1 MKKFMSAVLSSA
13 ILWGSLLGALFYAA
27 IDRGLIVN
35 ELVVRYAAGHPV
47 EYVTVVLFLIGMTSL
62 LFKSMALLRQKRSL
76 ALGPI
81 FPPIPPEREDA
92 LRADDYLQTLEKA
105 EPLRGESYH
114 LTRLRRALLF
124 LKSSGRADEL
134 DSELRCLA
142 DEDAMA
148 AESDYGMVRMFIWA
162 IPILGFLGTVMGI
175 TVALGNLNLTDLETS
190 GDLLASGLK
199 IAFDTTALALSLV
212 FVLYFSLFFIQ
223 RRESKLFA
231 EVDRLVDSEL
241 KGRFVPAP
249 SLKEQEE
256 FRAVRRIMKSVV
268 ESFDKL
274 MKRQVEIWDE
284 AISGVNKRS
293 TEVIQKGA
301 EQIHLSLRNS
311 LRESAES
318 HARMMLA
325 GEEKLL
331 GDTLSPYV
339 RVIKDHAEQM
349 TGLQEQMISDGKTL
363 REILRATGDVTLLED
378 RLNENLRALSE
389 ANCFSET
396 VNSLAAT
403 IHLLNTK
410 LGGSAAPGGYRVAG
424 ISELA
429 ANSFDRPA
437 EPAVAETERDS
448 DEVIRMPSSDKGKSG
463 LFSRKGK
470 KGKSA

>member
-1 MKKFMSAVLSSA
+1 MKRILTTFFTSAVL
-13 ILWGSLLGALFYAA
+13 WGTLAGVGFYAA
-27 IDRGLIVN
+27 IHRGMITN

-62 LFKSMALLRQKRSL
+62 FFKSMSILRQRRTL

-81 FPPIPPEREDA
+81 FSPIRPEREDA
-92 LRADDYLQTLEKA
+92 QRADEYLQTLEKA
-105 EPLRGESYH
+105 EPLRGGSYH

-142 DEDAMA
+142 DEDALA

-190 GDLLASGLK
+190 GDLLAAGLK
-199 IAFDTTALALSLV
+199 VAFDTTALALSLV
-212 FVLYFSLFFIQ
+212 FVLYFSLFFTQ
-223 RRESKLFA
+223 RRESRLFA
-231 EVDRLVDSEL
+231 EVDRLVESEL

-293 TEVIQKGA
+293 AEVIQKGA

-311 LRESAES
+311 LRESVES
-318 HARMMLA
+318 HARIMLA
-325 GEEKLL
+325 GEEKMLSE
-331 GDTLSPYV
+331 TLSPYV
-339 RVIKDHAEQM
+339 RSMKDHAEQM
-349 TGLQEQMISDGKTL
+349 AGLQEQMISDGKTF
-363 REILRATGDVTLLED
+363 REILRATGEVTMLED
-378 RLNENLRALSE
+378 RLNENLRSLSE

-410 LGGSAAPGGYRVAG
+410 LGGSAAGVNYRVAG

-429 ANSFDRPA
+429 AGSFERKPGSTA
-437 EPAVAETERDS
+437 ESNGDS
-448 DEVIRMPSSDKGKSG
+448 EEVIRMSASDKGKSG